1 MTEIPSRARVVI
13 IGGGVIGTSVA
24 YHLAQLGWTDVLLL
38 EQGQLSCGTTWH
50 AAGLVGQL
58 RASENGTRLVQYSC
72 ELYER
77 LEKETGLGTGFR
89 RCGGVTV
96 ARTADRMTQLHRTAA
111 TAEAYQLECELIS
124 PRRARELYPIMA
136 VDDLA
141 GAIWL
146 PGDGRANPTDLTA
159 ALARGARDKGVTI
172 RERTRVTAVLTKN
185 NAVTGVRTDRG
196 DVEAEVVVNC
206 AGQWAKAVGAMAGV
220 TVPLHSAEHFYV
232 VTEQVDGV
240 NRDFPILRDPD
251 GYTYIKE
258 EVGGLVVGGFEPDA
272 KPWVA
277 PDALPYPFEFQLL
290 EEDWDHFA
298 ILMDSAIKRIPVLAE
313 TGIKMFY
320 NGPESFTP
328 DNQFILGEAPEL
340 RNFFVAAGFNS
351 VGIASAGGAGRAL
364 AEWITEG
371 EPGLDL
377 SAVDIRRFAAFN
389 GNNQWLH
396 DRVSEVLGLHYAVP
410 WPNRELTSAR
420 PFRRS
425 PAYHLLKQANA
436 GFGSKMGWERANFFA
451 PPGQRPDIEYG
462 WGRQNWQPWSS
473 AEQRAA
479 RGAVALFDQT
489 SFSKYLV
496 TGRDAEQALQWLCT
510 ADVAVSPGRTVYTG
524 MLNAHGTYEAD
535 ITVTRLS
542 ATEFLLVS
550 SAAAT
555 ERDKDH
561 ITRRMPAGGHASLVD
576 VTSQYAVYGVMGPR
590 SRDLLSRLSRT
601 DLGDEA
607 FPFGSSREIDL
618 GYATVRATRIT
629 YVGELGWELYV
640 PAEFAVGAY
649 EDLVD
654 AGAGLGL
661 VNAGYYA
668 IESLRLEKAYR
679 AFGRELTP
687 DYNPVEAGLLFAC
700 KLKTAIGFLGR
711 EAVEQARAAG
721 PRRKLV
727 SLVLTDPDAMIW
739 GGELVLRDGVAVGQ
753 VTSGAWGETLGGGV
767 ALAYIRHPDGD
778 VLTPDL
784 VRAGEYQVNVGG
796 QLHPATVHLRPPFDP
811 AGDRVKGRYQAGPPQ
826 ELFSRTRAGSCPRTG
841 TSISRSSSSRYTLT
855 YAVSQGGDYASCWH
869 RAPAPLPV
877 HRPVHHRRRGPH
889 RVLRAGH
896 ATRRARQG
904 PRTHLLPR
912 PGRLTGPGRAAERGR
927 RQRDDSG
934 RLSRPG
940 VRGATPQPSRA
951 EAGQAGL
958 PGRDH
963 QHDDRRRDLPLPRR
977 IAAQGRERLPARA
990 PRPGAPGHHRHR
1002 RQRPRTMCWPAGG
1015 RPAEPGPA
1023 CLVRDEGHPRGRH
1036 PPDHDHGPAD
1046 GRRRAGRPHRRDEL
1060 LPARAGRMAPGP
1072 ARSPGRPCR
1081 GTAGRWLQQHA
1092 GPRLHPLRRPGR
1104 ERVRRV
1110 PYLRLRR
1117 AGIDSAQRRPALP
1130 VDLGVRRPAARAQ
1143 PARQP
1148 GRVPGHRPDVP
1159 ASCWPS
1165 LTSAAREL

>member
-1 MTEIPSRARVVI
+1 MPASSSATSRPRRSCPPAPSKSWSRPTTAGRGAVRPPAPGYWAAWSACTAGRCGARSRTARARSTTTSGPGPWSASRARPAASPPPASRTCSRTSSAMTEIPGRARVVI
-13 IGGGVIGTSVA
+13 IGGGVIGASVA

-77 LEKETGLGTGFR
+77 LEAETGLGTGFR

-96 ARTADRMTQLHRTAA
+96 ARTRDRMTQLRRTAA

-124 PRRARELYPIMA
+124 PRRAKELYPILRD
-136 VDDLA
+136 DDLE

-159 ALARGARDKGVTI
+159 ALARGARDQ
-172 RERTRVTAVLTKN
+172 
-185 NAVTGVRTDRG
+185 G

-206 AGQWAKAVGAMAGV
+206 AGQWAKAVGALAGV

-240 NRDFPILRDPD
+240 HRDFPILRDPD
-251 GYTYIKE
+251 GYTYVKE

-277 PDALPYPFEFQLL
+277 PDALPYPFEFKLL

-298 ILMDSAIKRIPVLAE
+298 ILMDSAVHRIPVLAE
-313 TGIKMFY
+313 IGIKMFY

-340 RNFFVAAGFNS
+340 RNFFVGAGFNS

-371 EPGLDL
+371 EPSLDL

-451 PPGQRPDIEYG
+451 PPGHSPDIEYG
-462 WGRQNWQPWSS
+462 WGQQNWQPWSN

-479 RGAVALFDQT
+479 RTAVALFDQT
-489 SFSKYLV
+489 SFSKYLL
-496 TGRDAEQALQWLCT
+496 TGPDAERALQWLCT
-510 ADVAVSPGRTVYTG
+510 ADVAVPPGRTVYTG

-542 ATEFLLVS
+542 DEEFLLVS
-550 SAAAT
+550 SSAST
-555 ERDKDH
+555 ERDQDH
-561 ITRRMPAGGHASLVD
+561 ITRRMPAGLHASLVD

-590 SRDLLSRLSRT
+590 SRDLLGRLSRA
-601 DLGDEA
+601 DLGDEP
-607 FPFGSSREIDL
+607 FPFGTSQLIDL

-649 EDLVD
+649 EDLVA
-654 AGAGLGL
+654 AGDGLGL

-700 KLKTAIGFLGR
+700 KLKTGTGFLGR
-711 EAVEQARAAG
+711 EAVERARAAG
-721 PRRKLV
+721 PRRRLV
-727 SLVLTDPDAMIW
+727 SLVVADPEAMIW

-753 VTSGAWGETLGGGV
+753 VTSGAWGETLGGCVG
-767 ALAYIRHPDGD
+767 LAYVRHPDGE

-796 QLHPATVHLRPPFDP
+796 RLYPAAVSLRPPFDP
-811 AGDRVKGRYQAGPPQ
+811 AGDRIRGRY
-826 ELFSRTRAGSCPRTG
+826 LSRTAPVSVPAPAT
-841 TSISRSSSSRYTLT
+841 SSSWPRPTALS
-855 YAVSQGGDYASCWH
+855 S
-869 RAPAPLPV
+869 RAP
-877 HRPVHHRRRGPH
+877 GP
-889 RVLRAGH
+889 
-896 ATRRARQG
+896 
-904 PRTHLLPR
+904 
-912 PGRLTGPGRAAERGR
+912 
-927 RQRDDSG
+927 DSCA
-934 RLSRPG
+934 SP
-940 VRGATPQPSRA
+940 
-951 EAGQAGL
+951 
-958 PGRDH
+958 
-963 QHDDRRRDLPLPRR
+963 
-977 IAAQGRERLPARA
+977 
-990 PRPGAPGHHRHR
+990 
-1002 RQRPRTMCWPAGG
+1002 
-1015 RPAEPGPA
+1015 
-1023 CLVRDEGHPRGRH
+1023 
-1036 PPDHDHGPAD
+1036 
-1046 GRRRAGRPHRRDEL
+1046 AGRPVRA
-1060 LPARAGRMAPGP
+1060 ARQTEATVEAEWTAHLGAE
-1072 ARSPGRPCR
+1072 A
-1081 GTAGRWLQQHA
+1081 TAGLRHA
-1092 GPRLHPLRRPGR
+1092 L
-1104 ERVRRV
+1104 
-1110 PYLRLRR
+1110 
-1117 AGIDSAQRRPALP
+1117 
-1130 VDLGVRRPAARAQ
+1130 AR
-1143 PARQP
+1143 
-1148 GRVPGHRPDVP
+1148 
-1159 ASCWPS
+1159 
-1165 LTSAAREL
+1165 